1 MLAGAAEAEL
11 VEQIGRGSLDAE
23 AEVCRRLGPR
33 IRLFGLRHL
42 RSATAAD
49 DLVQQVLLTTI
60 EALRARRLRDPEK
73 LAPFVL
79 GTCRTTVQA
88 QFRSTR
94 RREHLLDT
102 FGAGLAPSP
111 PSTPAPDDERLRRC
125 VQGLGERDR
134 SVIVLTF
141 YDEQTAAEAAGA
153 LGLSEGNVRVIRH
166 RALKQLRS
174 CMEMRA

>member
-1 MLAGAAEAEL
+1 MLAGTAEAEL
-11 VEQIGRGSLDAE
+11 VEQIGRGNLDAE

-42 RSATAAD
+42 RSPTAAN
-49 DLVQQVLLTTI
+49 DLVQQVLLATI

-88 QFRSTR
+88 LFRSTR
-94 RREHLLDT
+94 RREHLLDA
-102 FGAGLAPSP
+102 FGASLEPSP
-111 PSTPAPDDERLRRC
+111 PSAPALDDERLRRC
-125 VQGLGERDR
+125 VQGLAERDR

-141 YDEQTAAEAAGA
+141 YDEQTAAEAAAA
-153 LGLSEGNVRVIRH
+153 LGFSEGNVRVIRH
-166 RALKQLRS
+166 RALKQLRA
-174 CMEMRA
+174 CMETRA

>member
-1 MLAGAAEAEL
+1 MLAGTAEAEL
-11 VEQIGRGSLDAE
+11 VEQIGRGSVDAE

-73 LAPFVL
+73 LSPFVL

-88 QFRSTR
+88 LVRSAR
-94 RREHLLDT
+94 RREHLLDA
-102 FGAGLAPSP
+102 FGAGLEPSRM
-111 PSTPAPDDERLRRC
+111 PAPGLDDDRLRRC
-125 VQGLGERDR
+125 VQALGERDR

-141 YDEQTAAEAAGA
+141 YDEQTAAETAGA

-166 RALKQLRS
+166 RAIKQLRA
-174 CMEMRA
+174 CMETRA